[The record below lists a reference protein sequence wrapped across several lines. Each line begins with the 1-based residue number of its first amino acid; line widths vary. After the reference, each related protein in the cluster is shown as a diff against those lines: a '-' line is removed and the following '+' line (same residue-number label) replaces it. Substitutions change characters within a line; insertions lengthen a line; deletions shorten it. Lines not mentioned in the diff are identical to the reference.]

1 LAGVVLAGPLA
12 GSTLRF
18 FSACSSAAS
27 GRFAPQQGLPLLLF
41 LATPL
46 RPHAVGLGA
55 AEKRRCCA
63 GDT

>member
-1 LAGVVLAGPLA
+1 LA